1 MRPNGSARPARHATC
16 SRKATGALAA
26 AFRNRAAGWLNG
38 MNLRFLETFV
48 WVARLKSF
56 RLTAEKLFST
66 QASISSRIAA
76 LEDEL
81 GARLF
86 LRDSKGVS
94 LTPEGQRVLEYA
106 EQMIDTMQALKQ
118 SISDASNVRGCVRIG
133 AMDTVIHT
141 WLSPFVS
148 RLMERYPAVEVELT
162 ADTARNLIEQ
172 LQKGYLDVIFQ
183 TDEVCADS
191 VRNREMARYPVRW
204 VVPAGSI
211 YDRPYA
217 SLEEMTR
224 ERIITFSKNS
234 RPHQDI
240 LNMLHAGNIGSP
252 RISCVNSLAAM
263 TRLVGDGFGIGALPA
278 PLVRTELQ
286 AGQLKV
292 LDNVPHPPQ
301 MSIVATWRTGV
312 GLETVEQVVDLAQDV
327 LDDYARQIGSGF
339 VILSRPD
346 LSSVRISA

>member
-1 MRPNGSARPARHATC
+1 MRAKHAGGPSRHATC
-16 SRKATGALAA
+16 NFEAALAA
-26 AFRNRAAGWLNG
+26 PVAFFELELQGGRTR

-66 QASISSRIAA
+66 QASVSSRIAA

-81 GARLF
+81 GTRLF

-94 LTPEGQRVLEYA
+94 LTPEGQRVLAYA
-106 EQMIDTMQALKQ
+106 EQMIDTLQALKR
-118 SISDASNVRGCVRIG
+118 SIGDASKVRGRVRVG

-148 RLMERYPAVEVELT
+148 RLMERYPALEVELT

-172 LQKGYLDVIFQ
+172 LQKGYLDLIFQ
-183 TDEVCADS
+183 TDEVRGDS
-191 VRNREMARYPVRW
+191 VRNREMARYPVQW
-204 VVPAGSI
+204 VVPAGSL

-217 SLEEMTR
+217 SLEELTR

-240 LNMLHAGNIGSP
+240 LNMLHAGNIASP

-278 PLVRTELQ
+278 PLVRSELE
-286 AGQLKV
+286 GKLRV
-292 LDNVPHPPQ
+292 LGEVPQPPQ
-301 MSIVATWRTGV
+301 MSIVASWRSGV
-312 GLETVEQVVDLAQDV
+312 GLELVEQLVDLAQEV
-327 LDDYARQIGSGF
+327 LEEHARQIGSGI
-339 VILSRPD
+339 VTLARQG
-346 LSSVRISA
+346 LATEKRWA